1 MRRREEDV
9 MFRGL
14 SVYTGNAHPEFAN
27 DVAEALGQP
36 LGRAD
41 VFKFPNDEI
50 FVQIKENAREHDV
63 FVIQSLS
70 GPGTSDH
77 IMELLIMLDAFRR
90 ASAGRITAVMP
101 YFAYGQSDKK
111 DQPRVPITARL
122 LADLVGVA
130 GADRFLTMDLH
141 QGQVQGFF
149 SIPGDELSAFL
160 PLVNYFTDDYA
171 GRDDAVVVVPDLGFA
186 KKGRNFAEK
195 LRLPTAFVEKRR
207 RGNTGETEIV
217 DIVGDIGYRRAIIID
232 DLINTGGTVLN
243 TVNALKEGGIQ
254 DIVVACVHAL
264 LMGGAAESLCG
275 SGIRELVVTDTVPLA
290 PGKRS
295 DKIRVLS
302 VAPLFAET
310 IRRIHE
316 GESVGALFTSP
327 TVQLPL
333 RVR

>member
-1 MRRREEDV
+1 

-27 DVAEALGQP
+27 DVAEILGQP

-50 FVQIKENAREHDV
+50 FVQIKDNAREHDV
-63 FVIQSLS
+63 FVIQTLA

-141 QGQVQGFF
+141 KGQIQGFF
-149 SIPGDELSAFL
+149 GIPGDELSAFL
-160 PLVNYFTDDYA
+160 PLVEYFSEDFA

-207 RGNTGETEIV
+207 LGNTGETEIV
-217 DIVGDIGYRRAIIID
+217 NIVGDIGYRRAIVID
-232 DLINTGGTVLN
+232 DFINTGGTVLN
-243 TVNALKEGGIQ
+243 TIDALKEGGVQ
-254 DIVVACVHAL
+254 DISVACVHAL
-264 LMGGAAESLCG
+264 LTGEAARTICG

-290 PGKRS
+290 VEKRN